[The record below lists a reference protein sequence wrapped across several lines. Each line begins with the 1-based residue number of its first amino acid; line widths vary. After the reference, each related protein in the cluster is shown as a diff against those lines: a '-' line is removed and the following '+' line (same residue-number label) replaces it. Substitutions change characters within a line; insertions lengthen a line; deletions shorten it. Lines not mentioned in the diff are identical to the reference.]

1 MTVQEQTSQAATGT
15 EVIQY
20 EVSDG
25 VATIWLNRP
34 EVKNCVNWDLLT
46 SLGAAL
52 ERADEDDD
60 VRVVLIRGRGN
71 TFCAGADLNMLDS
84 EFLGTTNNSV
94 KIAQVSARTF
104 DRAFNLGKPTIA
116 VVEGYAVAG
125 GFELMISCD
134 FCIAADDARI
144 GDFHIRRAL
153 FGGAGPI
160 YRLPRYIGLRKT
172 KELLF
177 TGKLLSGKECEDWGL
192 ANVSAPSDQLD
203 QAIADFVAP
212 MIDKSAFTMRITKL
226 AANRGLDGDT
236 ETLIALES
244 MTCNVAHQSE
254 DAKEGVQAFLEKRD
268 ARLEARA
275 SGVGRLHGMDFAF
288 DDTTS
293 RAAAAAAG
301 VHGRLRLS
309 GRAALPRRGRRQAE
323 DPVANSAGHRGAQG
337 RRHASAGCGTSSCRR
352 THEYGAGLTNLQ
364 YAPLAEITGRNPW
377 IAPEAINCSAP
388 DTGNMELL
396 SLFGTG
402 EQKRG
407 WLEPLLDGHD
417 PIGVLDDRARRRLVG
432 RHEHRDAHRARR
444 RRVRHQ
450 RAQVV
455 DIGRDVAA
463 LPAADRHGRHRP
475 RRRAPSPSEH
485 DPRPEGHARGRRS
498 LRSTS
503 LFGYDDGPHG
513 GHAEIVYDNVR
524 VPAVEPAR

>member
-1 MTVQEQTSQAATGT
+1 MKMSTEVHVNGRRATQ

-20 EVSDG
+20 EAADG

-34 EVKNCVNWDLLT
+34 EVKNCVNWELLT
-46 SLGAAL
+46 NLGAAL
-52 ERADEDDD
+52 ERAEEDDD
-60 VRVVLIRGRGN
+60 VRVVLIRGRGH

-104 DRAFNLGKPTIA
+104 DRAFNLSKPTIA

-192 ANVSAPSDQLD
+192 ANVSAPAEELE

-212 MIDKSAFTMRITKL
+212 MKDKSAFTMRITKL

-254 DAKEGVQAFLEKRD
+254 DAREGVQAFLEKRD
-268 ARLEARA
+268 
-275 SGVGRLHGMDFAF
+275 
-288 DDTTS
+288 
-293 RAAAAAAG
+293 
-301 VHGRLRLS
+301 
-309 GRAALPRRGRRQAE
+309 
-323 DPVANSAGHRGAQG
+323 PV
-337 RRHASAGCGTSSCRR
+337 
-352 THEYGAGLTNLQ
+352 
-364 YAPLAEITGRNPW
+364 W
-377 IAPEAINCSAP
+377 
-388 DTGNMELL
+388 
-396 SLFGTG
+396 
-402 EQKRG
+402 
-407 WLEPLLDGHD
+407 
-417 PIGVLDDRARRRLVG
+417 
-432 RHEHRDAHRARR
+432 
-444 RRVRHQ
+444 
-450 RAQVV
+450 
-455 DIGRDVAA
+455 
-463 LPAADRHGRHRP
+463 RHR
-475 RRRAPSPSEH
+475 
-485 DPRPEGHARGRRS
+485 
-498 LRSTS
+498 
-503 LFGYDDGPHG
+503 
-513 GHAEIVYDNVR
+513 
-524 VPAVEPAR
+524 